1 MFDYTVRAATVHDAL
16 QLSNLR
22 QLVDKETDHLD
33 REEGEQVLSEAQFRE
48 ILIKDHEEE
57 NRYCVVAEHNQ
68 QLVGFARLQ
77 GSNLK
82 RFQHHVEFG
91 AAIQKSHWGKRLGT
105 RLLQDCLSYADDHQL
120 AKVTLRVQE
129 SNYKALQLYKN
140 YDFVIEGTLNDDKRM
155 PDGTL
160 QHTVLMA
167 RFLT

>member
-1 MFDYTVRAATVHDAL
+1 MSNYTVRAATAHDAL

-68 QLVGFARLQ
+68 KLVGFARLQ
-77 GSNLK
+77 GNSLH
-82 RFQHHVEFG
+82 RFKHHVEFG
-91 AAIQKSHWGKRLGT
+91 VAIQKSHWGKRLGT
-105 RLLQDCLSYADDHQL
+105 RLLQECLSYADDHQL

-129 SNYKALQLYKN
+129 SNSKALQLYKN
-140 YDFVIEGTLNDDKRM
+140 YDFVIEGTLRNDKRM
-155 PDGTL
+155 PDGTF